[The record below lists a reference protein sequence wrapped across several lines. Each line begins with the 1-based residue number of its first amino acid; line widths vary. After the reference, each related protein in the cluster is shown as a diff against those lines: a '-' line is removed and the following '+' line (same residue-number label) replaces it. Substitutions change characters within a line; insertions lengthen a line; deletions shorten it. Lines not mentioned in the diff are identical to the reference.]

1 MIVELRRRAGV
12 RIGRQ
17 TAVLTCLT
25 ALSLCGAAHGQ
36 ALERNLPPALK
47 APEAPIETPALP
59 GSINDDH
66 ALGAQLSSIVLLG
79 PTSPIA
85 EASTTTGL
93 DASAVERLN
102 HPRALAALKPFLGQ
116 PISRKLIAEIE
127 TAIVREYRRQGFPFV
142 EVSTPEQEI
151 TTGVLRIRVVE
162 FRVGKVKTP
171 HARGG
176 DGAYIENHVRTD
188 PGDEIDAARLGQD
201 LDWLNRYPGRNIQP
215 SFSPGVGLGQT
226 DLNLN
231 TTYSRPWS
239 VNAGYANSG
248 SPLTG
253 VDRYFVGGS
262 FGGHFLTDFSAALQV
277 TGSPDFWTAQ
287 KNPQYESVA
296 GRVQFA
302 TAPRQDVELTVDAVE
317 SNEPA
322 FLGPFPLVIRQQTL
336 EATLGYRSALSNLL
350 PLPGEIVGGIEFS
363 RQARNAFFEDTSLFY
378 DVVDVYQLFG
388 EWTYTWGDRLG
399 ATAVDVSVHGSP
411 GGIDDANTA
420 IAYANAS
427 GGRVLRADYVYGVA
441 SVTRQTRLPLGFSL
455 LSQFNG
461 QYAGQPLPASQ
472 QIGLGGQTAVR
483 GYSLDDGA
491 WDDGLVLRNTLNSPL
506 LRNGEGRF
514 IPALGGRVYAD
525 YGFGRDEAFRHNV
538 SVASVGAGADLHIG
552 AYAVGSVDISCPLI
566 DASITRAGDIHIDA
580 RVTFTY

>member
-1 MIVELRRRAGV
+1 MMVELRLGGLSRAGQWA
-12 RIGRQ
+12 G
-17 TAVLTCLT
+17 
-25 ALSLCGAAHGQ
+25 ALVGFMALGVGAGAHGQ
-36 ALERNLPPALK
+36 ALERNLPPPPK
-47 APEAPIETPALP
+47 ASEAPIETPALP

-79 PTSPIA
+79 STSPVPSA
-85 EASTTTGL
+85 AAGPGV

-102 HPRALAALKPFLGQ
+102 RPRAVAVLKPFLGR
-116 PISRKLIAEIE
+116 PISRKLIADIE

-151 TTGVLRIRVVE
+151 TGGVLQIRVVE

-176 DGAYIENHVRTD
+176 DGAYIESQVRTG
-188 PGDEIDAARLGQD
+188 PGDEIDVTRLGQD
-201 LDWLNRYPGRNIQP
+201 LDWLNRYPGRTVQP
-215 SFSPGVGLGQT
+215 SFSPGGALGET
-226 DLNLN
+226 DLNLD
-231 TTYSRPWS
+231 TTYMRPWS

-253 VDRYFVGGS
+253 VDRYFLGGS
-262 FGGHFLTDFSAALQV
+262 FGGHFLTDFSGALQV

-287 KNPQYESVA
+287 NNPQYESVA

-350 PLPGEIVGGIEFS
+350 PLPGDIVGGIEMS
-363 RQARNAFFEDTSLFY
+363 RQSRNAFSGDLSLFY

-388 EWTYTWGDRLG
+388 EWTYAWGDRLG
-399 ATAVDVSVHGSP
+399 ATSVDVSVHGSP
-411 GGIDDANTA
+411 GGLDAGNTSA
-420 IAYANAS
+420 AFLNAS
-427 GGRVLRADYVYGVA
+427 ARPGIRATYVYGTATVG
-441 SVTRQTRLPLGFSL
+441 RQTRLPFGFSL
-455 LSQFNG
+455 LTQFNG
-461 QYAGQPLPASQ
+461 QYAGQPLPSSQ
-472 QIGLGGQTAVR
+472 QIALGGQTAVR

-491 WDDGLVLRNTLNSPL
+491 WDDGFVLRNTLSSPL
-506 LRNGEGRF
+506 LQNGPGRF
-514 IPALGGRVYAD
+514 IPGLQGRIFAD
-525 YGFGRDEAFRHNV
+525 YGFGRDEAFRFNA

-552 AYAVGSVDISCPLI
+552 RYAVAGVDISCPLI
-566 DASITRAGDIHIDA
+566 DAPTTRAGDIHIDG
-580 RVTFTY
+580 RLTLTY